1 MGLCQ
6 LTRRGSAELLC
17 VRSGRLGIGASS
29 HLWGGDNL
37 GGLRSFAAPSYLH
50 PRTLPPL
57 PLGPSGP
64 ARSLRAA
71 SGGHPRNVQ
80 GEFKHCSLVSWG
92 YHNKWPQPLWLQTA
106 GVYCL
111 ALQRWEVCGKGVA
124 RWVLQ
129 EALGEDPSF
138 LSQLLGAP
146 GVLGLWPHSSSL
158 CLPLCACIFS
168 SCEDTPL
175 IELGPIWLQ
184 CDLVLT

>member
-1 MGLCQ
+1 M
-6 LTRRGSAELLC
+6 ELLC
-17 VRSGRLGIGASS
+17 IRSGRLGIGASS

-37 GGLRSFAAPSYLH
+37 GGLRSFAAPSCLH
-50 PRTLPPL
+50 PCTLPRL
-57 PLGPSGP
+57 PLGPSACTQPQG
-64 ARSLRAA
+64 SLGRA
-71 SGGHPRNVQ
+71 SRNV
-80 GEFKHCSLVSWG
+80 GESSNTVHWCLGAITTSG
-92 YHNKWPQPLWLQTA
+92 HTLWLQTA
-106 GVYCL
+106 GAYCL
-111 ALQRWEVCGKGVA
+111 ALQRWEVCEEGVA

-146 GVLGLWPHSSSL
+146 GVLGLWPHPSSL
-158 CLPLCACIFS
+158 CLPLCACIFSS